1 MVSGRRE
8 CSVRWR
14 EREAVRNVRRVP
26 GNAATQVYSHTSS
39 CRCHEDRRLRLY
51 ACDCLSGALC
61 LECTRPTADSGVFM
75 CAVRRQLAPSGRG
88 RVACETSLWNLEPFL
103 GPFHHHRRRDN
114 TAFYPSSEARI
125 VRLLGICAAT
135 SAGLMSVIY
144 FIFCFFRVFFLKV
157 AACGALHM
165 IPVWSC
171 WREMDLF
178 CGGVKHEETQKN
190 VNVGGRRDRLC
201 EAFISLQL
209 NNSNVLLGLN
219 KVCLVFFFFFF
230 CQFTG
235 RKPFSASTVMK
246 CWNNFYLV
254 D

>member
-1 MVSGRRE
+1 MFCPLERRE
-8 CSVRWR
+8 RPSETCD
-14 EREAVRNVRRVP
+14 RVP

-88 RVACETSLWNLEPFL
+88 RVARETSLWNLEPFL

-114 TAFYPSSEARI
+114 TAFYPSSEAGI

-144 FIFCFFRVFFLKV
+144 LFFCFFWSFFFFKGSSL
-157 AACGALHM
+157 
-165 IPVWSC
+165 WSSAHDSSLVLLQRNGFVLRWC
-171 WREMDLF
+171 QAWRD
-178 CGGVKHEETQKN
+178 TKN

-209 NNSNVLLGLN
+209 NNNNVLLGLN
-219 KVCLVFFFFFF
+219 KVCLVFLFF
-230 CQFTG
+230 
-235 RKPFSASTVMK
+235 ASLQAGSL
-246 CWNNFYLV
+246 FPPQL
-254 D
+254 